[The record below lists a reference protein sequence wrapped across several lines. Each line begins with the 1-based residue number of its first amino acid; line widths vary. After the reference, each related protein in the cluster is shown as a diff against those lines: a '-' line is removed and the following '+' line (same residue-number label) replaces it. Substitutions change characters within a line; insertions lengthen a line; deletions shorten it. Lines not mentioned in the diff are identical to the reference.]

1 MYNYSMKQIELMG
14 FNINA
19 VSMYEAIEISR
30 YLIDLDKVTHIIT
43 INPEMYEIANEDY
56 EFAQII
62 RWADLVVPDGIGITL
77 ALRIMGHKVSR
88 LTGIDLGYRLLKE
101 AAANGIPVA
110 FVGAK
115 NHVIENAVKNL
126 QSKIPDLNIVYYH
139 DGYFD
144 NPMEIYEG
152 LKQASPKL
160 ILVGMGAPYQEKFI
174 NNAKKIINPAL
185 MIGVGGSFDVWAGE
199 VKRAP
204 KIYQKLGL
212 EWLYRTLN
220 EPYRITR
227 IFPALPLFLIRV
239 INKRLG
245 EKV

>member
-1 MYNYSMKQIELMG
+1 MYNCFMKQINLMG
-14 FNINA
+14 FDINA
-19 VSMYEAIEISR
+19 VSMQEAVEIAR
-30 YLIDLDKVTHIIT
+30 YLIDSDKVTHIIT
-43 INPEMYEIANEDY
+43 INPEMYEIANDDY

-62 RWADLVVPDGIGITL
+62 RWADLVIPDGIGITL
-77 ALRIMGHKVSR
+77 GLRIMGHKVSR

-110 FVGAK
+110 LVGAK

-126 QSKIPDLNIVYYH
+126 QFKIPDLNVVYYH

-144 NPMEIYEG
+144 DPMEIYEG

-160 ILVGMGAPYQEKFI
+160 VLVGMGAPYQEKFI

-185 MIGVGGSFDVWAGE
+185 MMGVGGSFDVWGGE

-204 KIYQKLGL
+204 EIYQKLGL

-220 EPYRITR
+220 EPCRFGR
-227 IFPALPLFLIRV
+227 IFPALPAFLIKV
-239 INKRLG
+239 INNRLG
-245 EKV
+245 EK